1 MKRKLAALALVTGV
15 LAWTWTS
22 AQAHA
27 LLLRSNPAANATLEK
42 APRFVE
48 LVFSEALEPSFSS
61 ANVLNVSGLR
71 LDNNDANV
79 DPGDP
84 TRMTLTLLPLPD
96 GVYTVTWKVLSA
108 VDGHG
113 STGAFAFVV
122 GSGGQAPASIAP
134 SPAGTKLPAPEV
146 IARWLLYLGA
156 ALLTGGTVFLLVVW
170 QPAVRAW
177 IEAGE
182 TTPLPTLPWP
192 ALARLGAGVFL
203 FANLLGWW
211 AQAAQAVGGPVP
223 APWDP
228 ALGTVLFTTRFGA
241 LWSARLVLGLGL
253 AAWLPRSRSTFARFA
268 SIVMAGALLLD
279 ISLGSHAAAEASPA
293 LPILGDWLHMLAAS
307 IWVGGLVHFIAG
319 LIALQRMSARPRTKL
334 VAGLIPRFSRLAL
347 PTVAFLAATGIYAAV
362 LRVGSWPG
370 LFGTPYGQTLL
381 AKILIA
387 LTMVGVGAL
396 NLLVVSPRMRRGAT
410 LAEGAS
416 GLVGIFRRLVTTEV
430 VLGCAALL
438 AAGLLT
444 SQAPARAPT
453 SPAFLS
459 VRGTADDLRV
469 VLEISPGRVGANTF
483 AVTLTSDGSPVVGAK
498 EVQLRFTPGSTDVPP
513 MEAVLVEF
521 GRGRYSGQGTY
532 LSLPDR
538 WQVQVA
544 VRREGG
550 FDTFADLT
558 RRPEAGR
565 RRPQPP
571 VASGDRRTSAVGRPA
586 GVGGHPSLAGRS
598 SGSGLPGAPG
608 GGALHCRSGR
618 PGTATPGSA
627 I

>member
-48 LVFSEALEPSFSS
+48 LVFSEGLEPSFSS

-156 ALLTGGTVFLLVVW
+156 ALLTGGAVFLLVVW

-228 ALGTVLFTTRFGA
+228 ALATVLFTTRFGA

-253 AAWLPRSRSTFARFA
+253 AAWLPRVAFHIRTFA
-268 SIVMAGALLLD
+268 SLVMAGALLLD

-307 IWVGGLVHFIAG
+307 IWVGGLAHFIAG
-319 LIALQRMSARPRTKL
+319 LIAIQRMSAT
-334 VAGLIPRFSRLAL
+334 
-347 PTVAFLAATGIYAAV
+347 
-362 LRVGSWPG
+362 
-370 LFGTPYGQTLL
+370 
-381 AKILIA
+381 
-387 LTMVGVGAL
+387 
-396 NLLVVSPRMRRGAT
+396 
-410 LAEGAS
+410 AS
-416 GLVGIFRRLVTTEV
+416 HE
-430 VLGCAALL
+430 
-438 AAGLLT
+438 
-444 SQAPARAPT
+444 
-453 SPAFLS
+453 
-459 VRGTADDLRV
+459 
-469 VLEISPGRVGANTF
+469 
-483 AVTLTSDGSPVVGAK
+483 
-498 EVQLRFTPGSTDVPP
+498 
-513 MEAVLVEF
+513 
-521 GRGRYSGQGTY
+521 
-532 LSLPDR
+532 
-538 WQVQVA
+538 
-544 VRREGG
+544 
-550 FDTFADLT
+550 T
-558 RRPEAGR
+558 RR
-565 RRPQPP
+565 
-571 VASGDRRTSAVGRPA
+571 RT
-586 GVGGHPSLAGRS
+586 
-598 SGSGLPGAPG
+598 
-608 GGALHCRSGR
+608 
-618 PGTATPGSA
+618 
-627 I
+627 